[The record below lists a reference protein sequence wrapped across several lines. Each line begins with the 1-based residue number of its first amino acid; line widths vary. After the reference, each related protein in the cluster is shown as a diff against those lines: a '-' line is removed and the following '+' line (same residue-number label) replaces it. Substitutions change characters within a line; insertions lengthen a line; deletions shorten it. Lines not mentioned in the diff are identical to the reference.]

1 MDEQLIALNN
11 KLTTI
16 YTQLQEYN
24 IKQSQY
30 FSEIIDIINK
40 EIGRA
45 SCRERVYVLV

>member
-40 EIGRA
+40 DKKQIKK
-45 SCRERVYVLV
+45 YNKND